1 MKYGLSDQQRKEITD
16 ILTSYKAVEKAI
28 LFGSR
33 AIDTYKEASDVDI
46 AIKGENADWSLAM
59 TIQDHLEEETY
70 LPFFFDV
77 VAYGSVE
84 SEELRRHIDGKG
96 KVLFCRGMSEELM
109 ENGELRVE
117 NGGSAWQE
125 VKIEDLGL
133 LQRGRSRHRPR
144 YAFHLYGGKY
154 PFVQTGQIR
163 ESRKFINHYEQTYR
177 EEGLKQSKLWP
188 KGTLCITI
196 AANIAELGI
205 LSFDACFPDSVLGF
219 IPNEKKVELNFIYY
233 TLIHFQKELKHIG
246 EGSVQ
251 DNINLGTFQNVLFP
265 IPPLPEQ
272 KAIAEVLSALDE
284 KIDLLHRQN
293 KTLEQMAE
301 TLYERWVS
309 DKEYDS
315 SIKDLVNIQ
324 NGYAF
329 KSKDFQ
335 EFGSDRILKIKNI
348 SRCIVDIQIT
358 DFVSSKTIAKVDDRF
373 FINEGDVL
381 FAMTGAKIGKMG
393 IIPKT
398 ENPLWL
404 NQRVGLFKEKYK
416 GARFFAY
423 LHLKSDWGLDY
434 IENTATGSA
443 QPNISRTGIESCEF
457 PKFGYDEIKEYSEQL
472 GLLFDGVIFNLGKIH
487 TLQSLRDTLL
497 PKLMSGE
504 VRVTQ

>member
-1 MKYGLSDQQRKEITD
+1 
-16 ILTSYKAVEKAI
+16 
-28 LFGSR
+28 
-33 AIDTYKEASDVDI
+33 
-46 AIKGENADWSLAM
+46 
-59 TIQDHLEEETY
+59 
-70 LPFFFDV
+70 
-77 VAYGSVE
+77 
-84 SEELRRHIDGKG
+84 
-96 KVLFCRGMSEELM
+96 MSEGLM
-109 ENGELRVE
+109 ENGELSVE

-163 ESRKFINHYEQTYR
+163 ESRKFINHYEQTYS

-272 KAIAEVLSALDE
+272 KAIAEVLSALDD

-301 TLYERWVS
+301 TLFRQWFVVEAGEDWEEGVLGDVIEIFDSKRIPLSKMQRNKMKEGVLYPYYGAATIMDYVNDYIFDGEYILLGEDGTVRTSEGYPVLQYATRKFWVNNHTHIFRAKHPYNNFFIWNYLS
-309 DKEYDS
+309 K
-315 SIKDLVNIQ
+315 KNI
-324 NGYAF
+324 
-329 KSKDFQ
+329 
-335 EFGSDRILKIKNI
+335 DRII
-348 SRCIVDIQIT
+348 
-358 DFVSSKTIAKVDDRF
+358 
-373 FINEGDVL
+373 
-381 FAMTGAKIGKMG
+381 TGAVQPKI
-393 IIPKT
+393 
-398 ENPLWL
+398 
-404 NQRVGLFKEKYK
+404 NQTN
-416 GARFFAY
+416 
-423 LHLKSDWGLDY
+423 LKSLEFPIFPKELVGNY
-434 IENTATGSA
+434 IEITNS
-443 QPNISRTGIESCEF
+443 Q
-457 PKFGYDEIKEYSEQL
+457 
-472 GLLFDGVIFNLGKIH
+472 FDKINKNKQKIR

>member
-1 MKYGLSDQQRKEITD
+1 
-16 ILTSYKAVEKAI
+16 
-28 LFGSR
+28 
-33 AIDTYKEASDVDI
+33 
-46 AIKGENADWSLAM
+46 
-59 TIQDHLEEETY
+59 
-70 LPFFFDV
+70 
-77 VAYGSVE
+77 
-84 SEELRRHIDGKG
+84 
-96 KVLFCRGMSEELM
+96 MSEGLM
-109 ENGELRVE
+109 ENGELSVE

-125 VKIEDLGL
+125 VKLDEVCDLLDCLHKTPKYTENGL
-133 LQRGRSRHRPR
+133 PMVRVTDVKNGFLNTKNCLTVDNDVFK
-144 YAFHLYGGKY
+144 AFSKGYSPNVGDIVFTRVGSYGLSALVNKKEK
-154 PFVQTGQIR
+154 FCIGQ
-163 ESRKFINHYEQTYR
+163 NT
-177 EEGLKQSKLWP
+177 
-188 KGTLCITI
+188 
-196 AANIAELGI
+196 
-205 LSFDACFPDSVLGF
+205 
-219 IPNEKKVELNFIYY
+219 
-233 TLIHFQKELKHIG
+233 TLIISKAIDSKFSFYYLISPYAKQQIDGLVG
-246 EGSVQ
+246 GSTQPTISMASIRKV
-251 DNINLGTFQNVLFP
+251 IFP
-265 IPPLPEQ
+265 LPPLPEQ
-272 KAIAEVLSALDE
+272 KAIAEVLSALDD

>member
-1 MKYGLSDQQRKEITD
+1 
-16 ILTSYKAVEKAI
+16 
-28 LFGSR
+28 
-33 AIDTYKEASDVDI
+33 
-46 AIKGENADWSLAM
+46 
-59 TIQDHLEEETY
+59 
-70 LPFFFDV
+70 
-77 VAYGSVE
+77 
-84 SEELRRHIDGKG
+84 
-96 KVLFCRGMSEELM
+96 
-109 ENGELRVE
+109 
-117 NGGSAWQE
+117 
-125 VKIEDLGL
+125 
-133 LQRGRSRHRPR
+133 
-144 YAFHLYGGKY
+144 
-154 PFVQTGQIR
+154 
-163 ESRKFINHYEQTYR
+163 
-177 EEGLKQSKLWP
+177 
-188 KGTLCITI
+188 
-196 AANIAELGI
+196 
-205 LSFDACFPDSVLGF
+205 
-219 IPNEKKVELNFIYY
+219 
-233 TLIHFQKELKHIG
+233 
-246 EGSVQ
+246 
-251 DNINLGTFQNVLFP
+251 
-265 IPPLPEQ
+265 
-272 KAIAEVLSALDE
+272 
-284 KIDLLHRQN
+284 
-293 KTLEQMAE
+293 MAE